1 MTNLGETIDTLKM
14 SLSNCLVKHKI
25 YCFVKIESLC
35 DQQTLILLFHIMNP
49 IDDSSIREL
58 LHTLNVD
65 VINSPLDPLSV
76 PALEKFCIGVRK
88 VMLDLDKAYEL
99 LAVLKLEGY

>member
-1 MTNLGETIDTLKM
+1 MTELKETIDTLQN
-14 SLSNCLVKHKI
+14 SLSYCLVKHKI
-25 YCFVKIESLC
+25 YCHVRVESHC
-35 DQQTLILLFHIMNP
+35 DQQTLILLFHIMDP
-49 IDDSSIREL
+49 SDDRCIREL

-65 VINSPLDPLSV
+65 IINSPLAPVSV
-76 PALEKFCIGVRK
+76 PVLEKFCIGVRK